1 MMDIK
6 KIDKIKAPEDWVE
19 EALNPEK
26 IQGISHRRNSMKK
39 LRTAAA
45 AVVIFLLC
53 GTFVTVA
60 ATKSN
65 VFQSLLENMF
75 GKENVTEVELN
86 PEPTKQVADVKAEKD
101 GTIQLQENM
110 MVVGEKESFI
120 SEYHFE
126 GDEEKVDHVYTVVSN
141 GLKKMTPVAFESV
154 LDGEKCGFQYV
165 ASGNEI
171 YAFNYTGGIT
181 EIFSYYKNG
190 IIYGVREEKNA
201 TKGYLVEINLA
212 EKTVKKISGGNMI
225 CNFVMSPAGSKI
237 LCNHRGDGY
246 WSVFD
251 IASQTEKK
259 ISQKLVN
266 GYARTTEIEFLD
278 ENRILT
284 YGESIFKNSTEEDS
298 TCVVNLQTM
307 RIEKKYSGV
316 GLVNMKWSY
325 RYHHKKKSLEFYE
338 ITGNQSFTIPDV
350 KDSGDVIDVSGDYVL
365 FGR

>member
-225 CNFVMSPAGSKI
+225 CNFVMSPEGSKI

-307 RIEKKYSGV
+307 RIEKKYS
-316 GLVNMKWSY
+316 
-325 RYHHKKKSLEFYE
+325 RCR
-338 ITGNQSFTIPDV
+338 PC
-350 KDSGDVIDVSGDYVL
+350 
-365 FGR
+365 